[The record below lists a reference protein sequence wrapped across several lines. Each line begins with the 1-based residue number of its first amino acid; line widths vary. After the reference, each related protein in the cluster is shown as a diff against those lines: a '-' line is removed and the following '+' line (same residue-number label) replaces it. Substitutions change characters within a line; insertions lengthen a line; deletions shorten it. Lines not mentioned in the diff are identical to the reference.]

1 LEYISRRGFVQML
14 AVFAVSGLSDT
25 CLQPSS
31 AQENSPERKFDQAL
45 KEILGDPQITWQMRS
60 YDELALGVQD
70 RLEKAPITH
79 AKSSTKI
86 SDRADELIVACEVS
100 SEKVYKTFYS
110 KPVRPPGASGVTI
123 GIGYDVGQASV
134 GDLVRDWAGYLAPEA
149 LKLLNPACGIKGQRA
164 DLILD
169 TLKNKEDLIVS
180 WETAYSE
187 FSKEARPRYVGM
199 TEEAL
204 ENTVDLHP
212 DSLGALVSLVYN
224 RGTAGF
230 FKPSKGAENPNYL
243 EMRNIAGHM
252 KMKHFDKI
260 PQELRC
266 MKRIW
271 INQPKYRGLLLRRD
285 AEANLFEL
293 GLNN

>member
-1 LEYISRRGFVQML
+1 MS
-14 AVFAVSGLSDT
+14 AVFAVSGLSNVSV
-25 CLQPSS
+25 QRSS
-31 AQENSPERKFDQAL
+31 AQGDSSQQGFEQAL
-45 KEILGDPQITWQMRS
+45 KEIVRDPQITWRLRS

-79 AKSSTKI
+79 AKSSTEI
-86 SDRADELIVACEVS
+86 SPRADELIVACEVS
-100 SEKVYKTFYS
+100 SKKAYNTFYS
-110 KPVRPPGASGVTI
+110 KPVRPPGASGLTI
-123 GIGYDVGQASV
+123 GIGYDLGQTSV
-134 GDLVRDWAGYLAPEA
+134 EDLVRDWGGYLAPEA
-149 LKLLNPACGIKGQRA
+149 MTLLKPACGIAGERA
-164 DLILD
+164 DLVLD
-169 TLKNKEDLIVS
+169 TLKNKKELIVS

-199 TEEAL
+199 TEDAL
-204 ENTVDLHP
+204 ENTADLHP

-230 FKPSKGAENPNYL
+230 FKPSTGAENPNYL
-243 EMRNIAGHM
+243 EMRNIASHM
-252 KMKHFDKI
+252 KVKHFEKI

-271 INQPKYRGLLLRRD
+271 VNQPKLRGLLLRRD

-293 GLNN
+293 GLTN